1 MAHKFEL
8 SSETQVKVK
17 EVQAALEDL
26 KETLEEET
34 QQHRDAYG
42 ERSEKWQE
50 GDKGQATET
59 WIEALDEL
67 VEGVESLAENLENY
81 EPEPEG

>member
-1 MAHKFEL
+1 VAHKFEL
-8 SSETQVKVK
+8 SSETQVKLK

-50 GDKGQATET
+50 GEKGQATET
-59 WIEALDEL
+59 WIENLDEL
-67 VEGVESLAENLENY
+67 VENVESLVDELENY